1 MRLAYPFR
9 PSRISRAVLPLLACV
24 AFTLLPA
31 PQSQAQSAVLSETVA
46 TQIPGRDLRVNPPAI
61 ASLTITPLGGVGAL
75 EKGLL
80 KVRFKES
87 GLPSSLRILHKGSLK
102 TLRDDGTG
110 DDAAQDGVYSARLDF
125 KLEEMLEHHTNLRES
140 GQAQSLPSIAA
151 AAQDV
156 SPLSVSTDLDP
167 DKTLFIRD
175 ASVVNDPSRT
185 SDPCMSRS
193 SADAKKKWTF
203 GYLMTQIANQRKT
216 GRTPS
221 DLAMSLLKQWET
233 QRIINDD
240 VVPARALIRD
250 LVINPWLKASG
261 NTGKLTMHKAPFR
274 LLGIVNRVDLR
285 QNLFFGEG
293 LAGELRFV
301 WGVLDLNPKNK
312 AADGSCNEFGS
323 FTLIM
328 EYAVDKKTP
337 AAVKAY
343 GKKWT
348 DLNPMT
354 LDSAAYR
361 DSLQVITESVVRAG
375 AGAAKRRANGSALI
389 RIRTNE
395 ITLGLPLGLPWEL
408 REFNLRRNPTR
419 TDVGLF
425 FETDVKQTPANEHN
439 GLDLF
444 AKFVNDK
451 EAEILAGKHNVPHLF
466 DGVRFRGGASENNI
480 DSWNAPGIVN
490 NEARH
495 LVSVNTCNG
504 CHGAETQTFFLHVVP
519 RPRSQPAGLSG
530 FLTGIDVPDP
540 VNSAPVRHM
549 HDLDRRAVD
558 LHSLVS
564 SPVLSQL
571 GFQPTSRTH

>member
-1 MRLAYPFR
+1 MRSAYPFR
-9 PSRISRAVLPLLACV
+9 PSRISRAGLLFLASV

-80 KVRFKES
+80 EVRFKES
-87 GLPSSLRILHKGSLK
+87 GLPSSLQILHEGSLE

-110 DDAAQDGVYSARLDF
+110 DDAAQDSVYSAVLEF
-125 KLEEMLEHHTNLRES
+125 KLGEIQHPLM
-140 GQAQSLPSIAA
+140 
-151 AAQDV
+151 V
-156 SPLSVSTDLDP
+156 SSLSVSTDLDP
-167 DKTLFIRD
+167 EKTLFIRD

-185 SDPCMSRS
+185 SDPCLSSRS
-193 SADAKKKWTF
+193 TNAKKKWTF
-203 GYLMTQIANQRKT
+203 GYLMTQIANRTKT

-233 QRIINDD
+233 EHLINDD
-240 VVPARALIRD
+240 AVPARALIRD
-250 LVINPWLKASG
+250 LVIDPWLEASG
-261 NTGKLTMHKAPFR
+261 NTGKLAMHKAPFR

-301 WGVLDLNPKNK
+301 WGVLDLNSK

-337 AAVKAY
+337 AEVKAY
-343 GKKWT
+343 GKKWA
-348 DLNPMT
+348 DLNSMT
-354 LDSAAYR
+354 LNSAAYR
-361 DSLQVITESVVRAG
+361 KSLQAITESVVKAG
-375 AGAAKRRANGSALI
+375 AGAVKKRANGSALI
-389 RIRTNE
+389 RIRSNE
-395 ITLGLPLGLPWEL
+395 IELAGPWEL
-408 REFNLRRNPTR
+408 REFNLRKPHPRR

-425 FETDVKQTPANEHN
+425 FETDVKQTPAKEHN
-439 GLDLF
+439 GSALF
-444 AKFVNDK
+444 AKYVNDK
-451 EAEILAGKHNVPHLF
+451 KAEILAGKHNVPHLF
-466 DGVRFRGGASENNI
+466 DGVRFRGGASENGF
-480 DSWNAPGIVN
+480 DFWDAPGIGN

-504 CHGAETQTFFLHVVP
+504 CHGAETQTGFLHVFP
-519 RPRSQPAGLSG
+519 RARSQRAQLSG
-530 FLTGIDVPDP
+530 FLTGIDVTDP
-540 VNSAPVRHM
+540 VNSAVRHM

-564 SPVLSQL
+564 SPVISQL

>member
-1 MRLAYPFR
+1 
-9 PSRISRAVLPLLACV
+9 
-24 AFTLLPA
+24 
-31 PQSQAQSAVLSETVA
+31 
-46 TQIPGRDLRVNPPAI
+46 
-61 ASLTITPLGGVGAL
+61 
-75 EKGLL
+75 
-80 KVRFKES
+80 
-87 GLPSSLRILHKGSLK
+87 
-102 TLRDDGTG
+102 
-110 DDAAQDGVYSARLDF
+110 
-125 KLEEMLEHHTNLRES
+125 MLEHHTKLGES
-140 GQAQSLPSIAA
+140 GQAEFLPSIPA

-156 SPLSVSTDLDP
+156 SPLSVSNDLDP

-193 SADAKKKWTF
+193 STNAKKKWTF
-203 GYLMTQIANQRKT
+203 GYLMTQIAHQRKT

-233 QRIINDD
+233 QRIINGD
-240 VVPARALIRD
+240 VVPARTSIRA
-250 LVINPWLKASG
+250 LVIDPWLNASG

-301 WGVLDLNPKNK
+301 WGVLDLNNQ
-312 AADGSCNEFGS
+312 AADGSCNEFPF

-343 GKKWT
+343 GKKWA
-348 DLNPMT
+348 DLNSMT
-354 LDSAAYR
+354 LNSAAYR
-361 DSLQVITESVVRAG
+361 KSLQVITESVVRAG
-375 AGAAKRRANGSALI
+375 RVVKARANGSALI

-439 GLDLF
+439 GSALF
-444 AKFVNDK
+444 AKYVNDK
-451 EAEILAGKHNVPHLF
+451 EAEILAGKHNVPHRF
-466 DGVRFRGGASENNI
+466 DSVRFRGGACENDI
-480 DSWNAPGIVN
+480 DFWNAPGIGN

-519 RPRSQPAGLSG
+519 RVRSQRAELSG
-530 FLTGIDVPDP
+530 FLTGIDVADP
-540 VNSAPVRHM
+540 ANSATVRHM

-564 SPVLSQL
+564 SPVMSQL